1 LLFLLANSRLL
12 RHQKQRKMA
21 IPRRRVEEVPEN
33 RILKI
38 GFRLGHGTVPGPED
52 SKEVPLVE
60 VDGSKTA
67 TYCGVEI
74 VDVEG
79 RAMGGEE
86 LVLDVVVLWDQV
98 VTVVIFI
105 KR

>member
-1 LLFLLANSRLL
+1 
-12 RHQKQRKMA
+12 MA
-21 IPRRRVEEVPEN
+21 ISRRRAEEVPEN
-33 RILKI
+33 WILKI
-38 GFRLGHGTVPGPED
+38 GFRLEHGTVPDPED

-60 VDGSKTA
+60 VDRSKTA

-79 RAMGGEE
+79 REMGGEE
-86 LVLDVVVLWDQV
+86 LVLAVVVLWDQV
-98 VTVVIFI
+98 VAAVLFV

>member
-1 LLFLLANSRLL
+1 
-12 RHQKQRKMA
+12 M
-21 IPRRRVEEVPEN
+21 V
-33 RILKI
+33 
-38 GFRLGHGTVPGPED
+38 
-52 SKEVPLVE
+52 
-60 VDGSKTA
+60 

-79 RAMGGEE
+79 RVMGGEE

-98 VTVVIFI
+98 VTAVLFV